1 MVTIC
6 HASISENKTVNG
18 KRGDQTGKEVCI
30 RTWYNKPW
38 DMVIRFKDPDMREKC
53 AAAMEYAAQNDH
65 IGYSQN
71 DRNSLLAVVRP
82 YGYDPRTVKT
92 DVNTDCSALVTVAC
106 IYAGIAESAMVKGGN
121 SATTRTLKS
130 RLMATGEVDIFTSKD
145 YTQKTDKLLRGD
157 ILLATGKHVVV
168 VNSGKVIAHTEDE
181 LDKVARDVIAGKYG
195 SGAARRTALQAAGY
209 NAAIVQARV
218 NEILKETKK

>member
-30 RTWYNKPW
+30 RQWYNKPW
-38 DMVIRFKDPDMREKC
+38 DTLIRFHDPDMREKC
-53 AAAMEYAAQNDH
+53 ARAMEYACRNDH

-71 DRNSLLAVVRP
+71 DRNSLLAAVRKM
-82 YGYDPRTVKT
+82 GYDPRTVQT
-92 DVNTDCSALVTVAC
+92 DVNTDCSALVTLAC
-106 IYAGIAESAMVKGGN
+106 IYAGIAESALVKGGN
-121 SATTRTLKS
+121 SATTSTLKS
-130 RLMATGEVDIFTSKD
+130 RLKATGEVEIHTSKD

-168 VNSGKVIAHTEDE
+168 VNSGSVLEKTDDE

-195 SGAARRTALQAAGY
+195 TGAARRTALQAAGY
-209 NAAIVQARV
+209 NYSIIQEKV
-218 NEILKETKK
+218 NEILKATKK